1 MHKSNILFLII
12 RSGNI
17 TGLLSSRDSNGI
29 SEYHEIKKNIVFDN
43 TKEHKSFDSETYKVL
58 EEIIEASIN
67 KNLNL
72 PLPDKVVCIYSS
84 PWFVSQISEYSLPVI
99 KKGFSYSSLKELAS
113 DAADLDDDVVLI
125 EQNVESIILNGYK
138 TNKPEGQKYTE
149 GSSTFITSWILSDTK
164 KGIESV
170 IHKVLNDREIQH
182 MTLPRIINTVV
193 GSHNP
198 SYHLIDIHGECTD
211 IINVQEDN
219 IDNIGSI
226 PIGVHHLVRSIQ
238 KDGQDYH
245 NAYEELGHIISD
257 IKDPIDNR
265 VEKEKIMQTLFLWSE
280 ALDKIPDFRANNNI
294 ILLSQNNTDK
304 LFKDALNNNHG
315 DHNSEVMILDKG
327 YFNSEGSSLD
337 LTSIA
342 VISFWNILE
351 KKGIKIDKY

>member
-1 MHKSNILFLII
+1 
-12 RSGNI
+12 
-17 TGLLSSRDSNGI
+17 
-29 SEYHEIKKNIVFDN
+29 
-43 TKEHKSFDSETYKVL
+43 
-58 EEIIEASIN
+58 
-67 KNLNL
+67 
-72 PLPDKVVCIYSS
+72 
-84 PWFVSQISEYSLPVI
+84 
-99 KKGFSYSSLKELAS
+99 
-113 DAADLDDDVVLI
+113 
-125 EQNVESIILNGYK
+125 
-138 TNKPEGQKYTE
+138 
-149 GSSTFITSWILSDTK
+149 
-164 KGIESV
+164 
-170 IHKVLNDREIQH
+170 

>member
-113 DAADLDDDVVLI
+113 DASDLDDDVVLI

-170 IHKVLNDREIQH
+170 IHKVLI
-182 MTLPRIINTVV
+182 
-193 GSHNP
+193 
-198 SYHLIDIHGECTD
+198 
-211 IINVQEDN
+211 
-219 IDNIGSI
+219 
-226 PIGVHHLVRSIQ
+226 
-238 KDGQDYH
+238 
-245 NAYEELGHIISD
+245 
-257 IKDPIDNR
+257 
-265 VEKEKIMQTLFLWSE
+265 
-280 ALDKIPDFRANNNI
+280 
-294 ILLSQNNTDK
+294 
-304 LFKDALNNNHG
+304 
-315 DHNSEVMILDKG
+315 
-327 YFNSEGSSLD
+327 
-337 LTSIA
+337 
-342 VISFWNILE
+342 
-351 KKGIKIDKY
+351 